1 MSNENESVK
10 DFLNNFQFAPVDQPQ
25 GEEGAINGSP
35 DEPIEE
41 DSGDIEN
48 QEPDDAAKNAGGG
61 DSSGDKGEGA
71 DVGED
76 AESTKGEKKKESPD
90 QDKTRQKYYTPEEIK
105 GIKGIDQVD
114 MSKFPPEMKGI
125 VDALKEKD
133 RVADSK
139 FREAAEKRKAAD
151 ALVNEIE
158 NLKKEISEI
167 KSKKKEEDD
176 EDLDELDPAGKEA
189 RETKKRLDQLEEK
202 LLKATSVQE
211 EARIN
216 EFAKNKMS
224 EVDRAFESSGLGKE
238 YLPDY
243 EREVWVNWEIAKA
256 QGVEPP
262 SPADIATQLKS
273 TIDKRFSKESL
284 AELAK
289 KRPELFVDIQKAAIE
304 QWLDKKSK
312 DKGVTISSK
321 NTAPKIPQKKGEP
334 ETMDEF
340 WEGFKFET

>member
-1 MSNENESVK
+1 MPNENESVK
-10 DFLNNFQFAPVDQPQ
+10 DFLANFDFATVDQPQ
-25 GEEGAINGSP
+25 GNEGTGDGNPEEPKG
-35 DEPIEE
+35 D
-41 DSGDIEN
+41 DSGEN
-48 QEPDDAAKNAGGG
+48 GDHEPDVAAENADGG
-61 DSSGDKGEGA
+61 DSSGDEGEGT

-76 AESTKGEKKKESPD
+76 VEIAKDEKKKESLD
-90 QDKTRQKYYTPEEIK
+90 QEKTKQKYYTPEEIK

-114 MSKFPPEMKGI
+114 ISKVPPEMRGI
-125 VDALKEKD
+125 IDALKEKD

-151 ALVNEIE
+151 ALANEIE
-158 NLKKEISEI
+158 SLKREINEI
-167 KSKKKEEDD
+167 KSKKKEEED

-202 LLKATSVQE
+202 LSKATSVQE

-224 EVDRAFESSGLGKE
+224 EVDHAFESSGLEKE

-243 EREVWVNWEIAKA
+243 QREVWINWEIAKA
-256 QGVEPP
+256 RGVEPP
-262 SPADIATQLKS
+262 SAAEIAIQLKS

-289 KRPELFVDIQKAAIE
+289 KKPELFVDIKKEAIE
-304 QWLDKKSK
+304 QWLNKKTK

-321 NTAPKIPQKKGEP
+321 NTTPKVPQKKGEP
-334 ETMDEF
+334 ETIEEF
-340 WEGFKFET
+340 WDGFKFEG